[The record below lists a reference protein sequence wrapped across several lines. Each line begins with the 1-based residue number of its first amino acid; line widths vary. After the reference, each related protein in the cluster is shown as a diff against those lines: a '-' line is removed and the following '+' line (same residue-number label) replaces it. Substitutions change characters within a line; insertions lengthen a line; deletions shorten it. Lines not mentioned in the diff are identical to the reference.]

1 MNPLH
6 SVRPWYRHPEPW
18 LLLIAPLV
26 AVVGGVITL
35 WLALHSNNSLV
46 VDDYYRE
53 GRAINQT
60 FARDALASRLGLSAL
75 WAVDGQTQRARL
87 TLAATDGGLFTPPD
101 RLFVRLIHATDAD
114 LDHRLVMTRVGDA
127 QWEARFTAPS
137 PARWTLQIEDPDR
150 TWRLLK
156 TFNDPA
162 AKQQLRAADAVS
174 AQSAPKT
181 DPPEETRR

>member
-1 MNPLH
+1 MTPLH

-60 FARDALASRLGLSAL
+60 FERDALASQLGLSAL
-75 WAVDGQTQRARL
+75 WEVDGQTQRARL

-101 RLFVRLIHATDAD
+101 RLFVRLIHATEAD

-127 QWEARFTAPS
+127 RWEARFAPPA

-162 AKQQLRAADAVS
+162 AKQQLRAANAIS